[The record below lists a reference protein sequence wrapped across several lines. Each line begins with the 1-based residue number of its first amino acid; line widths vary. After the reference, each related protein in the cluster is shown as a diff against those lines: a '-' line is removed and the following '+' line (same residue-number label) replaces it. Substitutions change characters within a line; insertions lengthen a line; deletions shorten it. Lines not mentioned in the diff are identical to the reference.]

1 MVLTNRTSG
10 DCGDGGGGDS
20 GTILW
25 LRICTSRKLLRGQL
39 VSGPY
44 TFTKAAK
51 AISSR
56 SRQALDGLLKRRTR
70 IRRFGRIKP
79 VDRLPSRGSKTEVM
93 VAFSKSRVDHFPKN
107 VLGIQ
112 DCIDAWSGS
121 LVPSLCCSTAR
132 KCVMQLQLRAQL
144 RS

>member
-1 MVLTNRTSG
+1 MVSTNRTSG

-25 LRICTSRKLLRGQL
+25 QHICTSRRLLHGQL

-51 AISSR
+51 AINSR
-56 SRQALDGLLKRRTR
+56 SRQALLGLLGRRAKVRR
-70 IRRFGRIKP
+70 IGRIKANG
-79 VDRLPSRGSKTEVM
+79 STSHGSKTEVVM
-93 VAFSKSRVDHFPKN
+93 GFCKSRVDHIPKS

-112 DCIDAWSGS
+112 DCINAWSGS

-132 KCVMQLQLRAQL
+132 KCVMQLQLWA
-144 RS
+144 